1 PIFRG
6 IVHAAPR
13 KFASTPSM
21 RSFGNTRQ
29 SGQFALQ
36 YYEENSMAR
45 RAIYPGS
52 FDPLTN
58 GHVDII
64 QRACHI
70 FDEVIVAILINPD
83 KHPMFTVAERIEMLT
98 EVTAPYS
105 SQVKIET
112 FEGLLVEYARRRQ
125 AHAIIRGVRSIK
137 DYEYE
142 LPMVLMNRRLNPQ
155 VETVLLIASEEN
167 SYISSSLIKE
177 VFLLGGLIEGLV
189 PHSVIE
195 RMKERLI

>member
-1 PIFRG
+1 
-6 IVHAAPR
+6 
-13 KFASTPSM
+13 
-21 RSFGNTRQ
+21 
-29 SGQFALQ
+29 
-36 YYEENSMAR
+36 MAR
-45 RAIYPGS
+45 RAIFPGS

-64 QRACHI
+64 ERACHI
-70 FDEVIVAILINPD
+70 FDEVIVAILINRE
-83 KHPMFTVAERIEMLT
+83 KHPMFTVAERIEMLA

-105 SQVKIET
+105 PQLRIET
-112 FEGLLVEYARRRQ
+112 FEGLLVEYARRRH

-142 LPMVLMNRRLNPQ
+142 LPMVLMNRRLNPH

-177 VFLLGGLIEGLV
+177 VFLLGGSIEGFV

-195 RMKERLI
+195 RMKDRLIR

>member
-1 PIFRG
+1 MTNDNVTIRV
-6 IVHAAPR
+6 I
-13 KFASTPSM
+13 
-21 RSFGNTRQ
+21 
-29 SGQFALQ
+29 
-36 YYEENSMAR
+36 EEKENLMAR

-64 QRACHI
+64 KRSCHI

-98 EVTAPYS
+98 EVTAPLS
-105 SQVKIET
+105 SQLRIET
-112 FEGLLVEYARRRQ
+112 FEGLLVEFARRRQ

-142 LPMVLMNRRLNPQ
+142 LPMVLMNRRLNPE
-155 VETVLLIASEEN
+155 VETFLLVASEEN
-167 SYISSSLIKE
+167 SYVSSSLIKE
-177 VFLLGGLIEGLV
+177 VFLLGGSIEGLV

-195 RMKERLI
+195 RMKDRLI

>member
-1 PIFRG
+1 
-6 IVHAAPR
+6 
-13 KFASTPSM
+13 
-21 RSFGNTRQ
+21 
-29 SGQFALQ
+29 
-36 YYEENSMAR
+36 MAH

-64 QRACHI
+64 ERACHI

-83 KHPMFTVAERIEMLT
+83 KHPMFTVAERIEMLN
-98 EVTAPYS
+98 EVIKPRAP
-105 SQVKIET
+105 QVMIET

-125 AHAIIRGVRSIK
+125 ARAIIRGVRSTK

-142 LPMVLMNRRLNPQ
+142 LPMVLMNRNLNPQ
-155 VETVLLIASEEN
+155 VETVLLVASEEN
-167 SYISSSLIKE
+167 SYVSSSLIKE
-177 VFLLGGLIEGLV
+177 VFLLGGSIEGLV

-195 RMKERLI
+195 RMKEKLI

>member
-1 PIFRG
+1 
-6 IVHAAPR
+6 
-13 KFASTPSM
+13 
-21 RSFGNTRQ
+21 
-29 SGQFALQ
+29 
-36 YYEENSMAR
+36 MAR

-64 QRACHI
+64 ERACHI

-98 EVTAPYS
+98 EVVKPRAP
-105 SQVKIET
+105 QVVIET
-112 FEGLLVEYARRRQ
+112 FEGLLVDYARRRQ
-125 AHAIIRGVRSIK
+125 AHAIIRGVRSTK

-142 LPMVLMNRRLNPQ
+142 LPMVLMNRHLNPL

-167 SYISSSLIKE
+167 SYVSSSLIKE
-177 VFLLGGLIEGLV
+177 VFLLGGSIEKLV
-189 PHSVIE
+189 PHSVVE
-195 RMKERLI
+195 RMKEKLI

>member
-1 PIFRG
+1 M
-6 IVHAAPR
+6 
-13 KFASTPSM
+13 T
-21 RSFGNTRQ
+21 
-29 SGQFALQ
+29 
-36 YYEENSMAR
+36 R

-64 QRACHI
+64 ERACHI

-83 KHPMFTVAERIEMLT
+83 KHPMFTVAERIEMLA
-98 EVTAPYS
+98 EVTTPYS

-155 VETVLLIASEEN
+155 VETVLLVASEEN

-177 VFLLGGLIEGLV
+177 VFLLGGSIEGLV

-195 RMKERLI
+195 RMKRRLI